1 MLANMLANMLAA
13 DCDDGIFPE
22 HADHSGIFKWHGWL
36 VRGEQKAM
44 PQQRRT
50 LSWYGSDQLSG
61 FPGTLLQM
69 REGWQEVLPQSDS
82 FSEACTLTGHSFSG
96 WRLAQWVTTGT
107 VAYYAPWQLHIS
119 FHVVPDG
126 VPYGAPYGVPWM
138 YLAHCYGFNDLNLCW
153 LLTWYLHWFTSCF
166 WWFFMGPQGV
176 YPLGAIYD
184 TDYIERSEI
193 SSVSRS
199 SSTGLVI
206 YIYYLYIFIY

>member
-1 MLANMLANMLAA
+1 MLANMLAA

-22 HADHSGIFKWHGWL
+22 HADRSGIFKWHGWL

-50 LSWYGSDQLSG
+50 LPWYGSDQLSG
-61 FPGTLLQM
+61 LPGTLLQM

-82 FSEACTLTGHSFSG
+82 FSEACTLTGHYFSG
-96 WRLAQWVTTGT
+96 LPLVQWVTTST
-107 VAYYAPWQLHIS
+107 VAYYAPWQLHTS
-119 FHVVPDG
+119 FHVA
-126 VPYGAPYGVPWM
+126 PYGAPWM
-138 YLAHCYGFNDLNLCW
+138 YLECILPIVMDLMIWTCADW
-153 LLTWYLHWFTSCF
+153 LTDTFSDLPLVSDD
-166 WWFFMGPQGV
+166 FFMGPQGV